1 MKSKIDLIDSKE
13 VDVLYNDIKKLIEES
28 RNRVYKTINTEM
40 IKLYWNIGKMTIEK
54 QSGNKKAKY
63 NDYIT
68 KELSIRLT
76 TAFGKGFSKRNLERK
91 RKFYLCYP
99 IATTLSSQLSWSHYL
114 ELIKIED
121 DVKRNFY
128 MHECINS
135 NWNVRELARQRSTL
149 LYERVYNAEDKNKIL
164 EISNKGFIVNEPK
177 DIIKDPFVLE
187 FLDIKE
193 NTNYLE
199 SDLEKNILNHL
210 KEFLLEWGKGFTYVG
225 NQVRI
230 TLDTEHYYPDLLFYN
245 RILKSFVIIDLK
257 IGKVTHKDIG
267 QMQMYVN
274 YYDRNVK
281 ALDENKTIGILL
293 STDKNETIVKYTLP
307 EDNNTIFSAEF
318 KLTIP
323 SKQEFI
329 NVIEDEKRLYRRNQA
344 RRGNYNLNKTAI
356 NSGVKNLARVYN
368 AGYKGLY
375 NGQTADDIA
384 KRKKLRYKEDILDNI
399 GSEELADNIFRIA
412 QTDAKLKRENV
423 DNEYTV
429 NSAYMK

>member
-13 VDVLYNDIKKLIEES
+13 VDVLYNDIKKLVEES
-28 RNRVYKTINTEM
+28 RNRVYKTVNTEM
-40 IKLYWNIGKMTIEK
+40 IKLYWNIGKMIIEK
-54 QSGNKKAKY
+54 QSGNKRAKY

-68 KELSIRLT
+68 NELSIRLT
-76 TAFGKGFSKRNLERK
+76 TVFGKGFSKRNLERM

-149 LYERVYNAEDKNKIL
+149 LYERVYNAKDKNKIL

-210 KEFLLEWGKGFTYVG
+210 KEFLLELGKGFTYVG

-245 RILKSFVIIDLK
+245 RILKCFVIIDLK

-274 YYDRNVK
+274 YYDRNIK

-329 NVIEDEKRLYRRNQA
+329 NVIEDEKR
-344 RRGNYNLNKTAI
+344 NL
-356 NSGVKNLARVYN
+356 
-368 AGYKGLY
+368 
-375 NGQTADDIA
+375 
-384 KRKKLRYKEDILDNI
+384 KLL
-399 GSEELADNIFRIA
+399 
-412 QTDAKLKRENV
+412 
-423 DNEYTV
+423 
-429 NSAYMK
+429 

>member
-13 VDVLYNDIKKLIEES
+13 VDVLYNDIKKLVEES
-28 RNRVYKTINTEM
+28 RNRVYKTVNTEM
-40 IKLYWNIGKMTIEK
+40 IKLYWNIGKMIIEK
-54 QSGNKKAKY
+54 QSGNKRAKY

-68 KELSIRLT
+68 NELSIRLT
-76 TAFGKGFSKRNLERK
+76 TVFGKGFSKRNLERM

-149 LYERVYNAEDKNKIL
+149 LYERVYNAKDKNKIL

-177 DIIKDPFVLE
+177 GIIKDPFVLE

-210 KEFLLEWGKGFTYVG
+210 KEFLLELGKGFTYVG

-245 RILKSFVIIDLK
+245 RILKCFVIIDLK

-274 YYDRNVK
+274 YYDRNIK

-329 NVIEDEKRLYRRNQA
+329 NVIEDEKR
-344 RRGNYNLNKTAI
+344 NL
-356 NSGVKNLARVYN
+356 
-368 AGYKGLY
+368 
-375 NGQTADDIA
+375 
-384 KRKKLRYKEDILDNI
+384 
-399 GSEELADNIFRIA
+399 EL
-412 QTDAKLKRENV
+412 L
-423 DNEYTV
+423 
-429 NSAYMK
+429 